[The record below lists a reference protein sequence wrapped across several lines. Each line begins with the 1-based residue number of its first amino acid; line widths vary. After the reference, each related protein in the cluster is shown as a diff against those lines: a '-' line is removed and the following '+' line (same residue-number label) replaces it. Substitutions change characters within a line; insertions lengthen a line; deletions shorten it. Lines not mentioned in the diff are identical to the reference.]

1 MTPGV
6 VAIGELSRT
15 MGRMKR
21 LRSLHSCGISTYAAR
36 EGDKVVLVSGLSM
49 PLIVREQEGG
59 SVRLVSLAI
68 IPDVME
74 GQAWPVNCELEEFVV
89 S

>member
-1 MTPGV
+1 
-6 VAIGELSRT
+6 
-15 MGRMKR
+15 
-21 LRSLHSCGISTYAAR
+21 
-36 EGDKVVLVSGLSM
+36 M

-74 GQAWPVNCELEEFVV
+74 GQAWPVNCERGVCCLMSELALVCLVASIEV
-89 S
+89 SLLKKRL